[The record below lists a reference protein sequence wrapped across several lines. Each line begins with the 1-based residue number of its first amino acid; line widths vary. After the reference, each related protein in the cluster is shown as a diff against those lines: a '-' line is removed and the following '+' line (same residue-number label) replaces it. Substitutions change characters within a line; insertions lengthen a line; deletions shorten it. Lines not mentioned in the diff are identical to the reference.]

1 MKLVQKSKQSDASKT
16 RATTVTN
23 NKMATAKRMR
33 TVMVE
38 NQVKETATT
47 VVLMIKPRN
56 SKVKEIVGTIA
67 ANKRTIV
74 RTKLAHVLISRLV
87 QQP

>member
-1 MKLVQKSKQSDASKT
+1 
-16 RATTVTN
+16 
-23 NKMATAKRMR
+23 
-33 TVMVE
+33 
-38 NQVKETATT
+38 
-47 VVLMIKPRN
+47 MIKPRN

-87 QQP
+87 QQPLRRSKMPNTHVQARNASNSHKQLKKL